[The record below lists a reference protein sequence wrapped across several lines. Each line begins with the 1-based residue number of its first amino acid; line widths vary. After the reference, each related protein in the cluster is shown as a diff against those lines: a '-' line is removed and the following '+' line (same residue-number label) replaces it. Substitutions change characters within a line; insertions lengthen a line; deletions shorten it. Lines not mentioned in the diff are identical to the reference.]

1 MKHTK
6 ELTVQDSIA
15 LVIMAG
21 RQCLENSL
29 SDYIEASS
37 YHVEIYLLSYD
48 LYWLSYCILSCRICN
63 C

>member
-6 ELTVQDSIA
+6 KLTMQDSTSFIIA

-37 YHVEIYLLSYD
+37 YHVDIQP
-48 LYWLSYCILSCRICN
+48 
-63 C
+63 

>member
-6 ELTVQDSIA
+6 KLTMQDSTSFITT

-21 RQCLENSL
+21 RQCLENFL

-37 YHVEIYLLSYD
+37 YHVKI
-48 LYWLSYCILSCRICN
+48 
-63 C
+63 

>member
-1 MKHTK
+1 MSNNIDVSVVSVHEIHKKAYHARFYIIYIT
-6 ELTVQDSIA
+6 A

-37 YHVEIYLLSYD
+37 YHVKI
-48 LYWLSYCILSCRICN
+48 
-63 C
+63 